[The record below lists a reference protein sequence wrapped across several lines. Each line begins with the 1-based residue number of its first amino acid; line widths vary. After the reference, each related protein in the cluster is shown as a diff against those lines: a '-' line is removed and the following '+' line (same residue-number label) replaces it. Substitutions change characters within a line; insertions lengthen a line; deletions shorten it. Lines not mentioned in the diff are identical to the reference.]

1 MLSTS
6 LVVAG
11 LTTGQ
16 KIGLASV
23 GGAFI
28 LFALISSLVLPRR
41 SPTFPG
47 RGVGWYVVLGLLFLV
62 AMLSAVLVF
71 GKEKK
76 EAGTGTTPTVS
87 TPAGTTSATT
97 PAPPPAAGDATAG
110 KAVFTSAGCVGC
122 HTLKDAGSTGNV
134 GPNLDTLKPAFAR
147 VKHQVENGGGP
158 MPAFKNSLSAKQIDD
173 VAAYV
178 SSVAR
183 QVATPLEVRNPPGG
197 GAGFR
202 RSHVSSPDNLGEPAR
217 GIVLHGCEPGH
228 RPEG

>member
-28 LFALISSLVLPRR
+28 LFSLISSLVLPRR
-41 SPTFPG
+41 SPKFPG
-47 RGVGWYVVLGLLFLV
+47 RGVGWYIVLGVLFLV

-76 EAGTGTTPTVS
+76 EAGAETTPTAS

-110 KAVFTSAGCVGC
+110 KAVFTSAGCVSC

-134 GPNLDTLKPAFAR
+134 GPNLDTLKPAFAA
-147 VKHQVENGGGP
+147 VKHQVENGGGA

-178 SSVAR
+178 SSVA
-183 QVATPLEVRNPPGG
+183 GK
-197 GAGFR
+197 
-202 RSHVSSPDNLGEPAR
+202 
-217 GIVLHGCEPGH
+217 
-228 RPEG
+228 

>member
-11 LTTGQ
+11 LTTGH

-41 SPTFPG
+41 NPNFPG
-47 RGVGWYVVLGLLFLV
+47 SGVGWYIAARGALLGRDAERRARLRQGEEGGGHRV
-62 AMLSAVLVF
+62 RRRP
-71 GKEKK
+71 
-76 EAGTGTTPTVS
+76 TTTPAS
-87 TPAGTTSATT
+87 TTSDDH

-134 GPNLDTLKPAFAR
+134 GPNLDTLKPDFAT
-147 VKHQVENGGGP
+147 VKHQVENGGGA
-158 MPAFKNSLSAKQIDD
+158 MPAFKDTLSAKQIDD

-178 SSVAR
+178 SSVA
-183 QVATPLEVRNPPGG
+183 GK
-197 GAGFR
+197 
-202 RSHVSSPDNLGEPAR
+202 
-217 GIVLHGCEPGH
+217 
-228 RPEG
+228 

>member
-41 SPTFPG
+41 SATFPG
-47 RGVGWYVVLGLLFLV
+47 RAVGWYVVLGLLFLV

-76 EAGTGTTPTVS
+76 EAGTEATPTAS
-87 TPAGTTSATT
+87 TPGATT
-97 PAPPPAAGDATAG
+97 LPAPPAGGDA
-110 KAVFTSAGCVGC
+110 
-122 HTLKDAGSTGNV
+122 
-134 GPNLDTLKPAFAR
+134 
-147 VKHQVENGGGP
+147 
-158 MPAFKNSLSAKQIDD
+158 
-173 VAAYV
+173 
-178 SSVAR
+178 
-183 QVATPLEVRNPPGG
+183 
-197 GAGFR
+197 
-202 RSHVSSPDNLGEPAR
+202 
-217 GIVLHGCEPGH
+217 
-228 RPEG
+228 